1 MNMQIVKV
9 DDNQSSI
16 DLDEIQQPMTLVSE
30 TIKPV
35 INKTNQSQ
43 EKPIINSRTNTDG
56 SINSSSIN
64 LKSLR
69 ECIQMVSK
77 REREITYVTY

>member
-30 TIKPV
+30 TMKPV

-56 SINSSSIN
+56 SINSSIN

-77 REREITYVTY
+77 REGEITYVTY

>member
-30 TIKPV
+30 TMKPV

-43 EKPIINSRTNTDG
+43 EKPIINPRTNTDG
-56 SINSSSIN
+56 SINSSIN